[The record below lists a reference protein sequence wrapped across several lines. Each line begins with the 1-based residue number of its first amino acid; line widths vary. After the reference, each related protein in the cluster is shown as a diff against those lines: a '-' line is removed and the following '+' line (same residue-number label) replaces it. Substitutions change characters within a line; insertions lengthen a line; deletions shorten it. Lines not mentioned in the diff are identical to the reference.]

1 MNFSESLHTL
11 RKRWIMTLVI
21 FVLVVVAIG
30 GAAVKLPRTY
40 QSTATVALL
49 ASNSD
54 SKLYYDSNP
63 YLAFDD
69 SLNVAA
75 DVLGRRMMD
84 PRIVTALAAEG
95 YTGSYGI
102 VDAPNSPGPVLII
115 TATDKV
121 SALAQS
127 TLQGVTNAMAT
138 QLSSLQSDVAP
149 QDRITDTV
157 LSISVTPAL
166 TLSKMIR
173 PLAAVVVV
181 GFVLVFSI
189 PLVVEGISVRRRA
202 KDKTPHS
209 PESIDQPEDE
219 VVEPSA
225 EASTASSSSS
235 SLGAS

>member
-11 RKRWIMTLVI
+11 RKRWIMTLII
-21 FVLVVVAIG
+21 FVLVVAAIG
-30 GAAVKLPRTY
+30 GAAVKLPRSY

-69 SLNVAA
+69 SINVAA

-95 YTGSYGI
+95 YTGSYEI

-138 QLSSLQSDVAP
+138 QLSLLQSDVSP

-157 LSISVTPAL
+157 LSISVTPSL

-181 GFVLVFSI
+181 GFVLIFSI
-189 PLVVEGISVRRRA
+189 PLIVEGIAVRRRTK
-202 KDKTPHS
+202 KDQTPHA
-209 PESIDQPEDE
+209 PVSIDQPEDE
-219 VVEPSA
+219 VDAPAA
-225 EASTASSSSS
+225 EASTAASSS
-235 SLGAS
+235 SLGAG